1 MWFNSTMM
9 FNQTTTYAIRAI
21 AFLARQ
27 TENRFFG
34 SAEIAEAV
42 GAPAN
47 YLGKTLQLYVRS
59 GILQARRGKT
69 GGLRLNADPEELTLW
84 QLLEPLHELDILD
97 VCPLGNAECSNEK
110 ACGIHTRWSAIKSL
124 YSDMLRS
131 TTLDSI
137 SRGEI
142 G

>member
-1 MWFNSTMM
+1 ML
-9 FNQTTTYAIRAI
+9 FNQTTTHAIRAL

-27 TENRFFG
+27 TDKRFIG
-34 SAEIAEAV
+34 ASEIAQEV

-47 YLGKTLQLYVRS
+47 YLGKTLQLFVRS

-69 GGLRLNADPEELTLW
+69 GGLRLMADPEELTLW
-84 QLLEPLHELDILD
+84 QLLEPLQELNALET
-97 VCPLGNAECSNEK
+97 CPLGNTVCSNEM
-110 ACGIHTRWSAIKSL
+110 ACGIHTRWSAINSL

-137 SRGEI
+137 ARGELK
-142 G
+142 

>member
-1 MWFNSTMM
+1 ML

-21 AFLARQ
+21 AYLARQ
-27 TENRFFG
+27 PDNRFIG
-34 SAEIAEAV
+34 ANEIAEEV

-47 YLGKTLQLYVRS
+47 YLGKTLQIYVRN

-69 GGLRLNADPEELTLW
+69 GGLRLVANPEETTLW
-84 QLLEPLHELDILD
+84 DLLEPLQELKVLD
-97 VCPLGNAECSNEK
+97 ACPLGNEVCSNER

-137 SRGEI
+137 GRGELL
-142 G
+142 